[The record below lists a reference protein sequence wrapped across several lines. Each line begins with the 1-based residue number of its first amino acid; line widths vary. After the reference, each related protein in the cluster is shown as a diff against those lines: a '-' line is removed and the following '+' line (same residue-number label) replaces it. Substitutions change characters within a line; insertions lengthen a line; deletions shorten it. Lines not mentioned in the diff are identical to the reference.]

1 MTENNR
7 LAAIK
12 QRLDTNAY
20 FVNPLSDAHVADD
33 MRYLLEL
40 IEEQRKKM
48 DALHK
53 KNEVLAQHAL
63 ELTQE
68 MENVKSDF
76 GNDR

>member
-1 MTENNR
+1 MLDNDRVPDIKHR
-7 LAAIK
+7 LE
-12 QRLDTNAY
+12 TNAY
-20 FVNPLSDAHVADD
+20 FVNPHSDAHVADD

-40 IEEQRKKM
+40 VEEQKKKM
-48 DALHK
+48 ETLQK
-53 KNEVLAQHAL
+53 KNEVLSAHVL